1 MREGS
6 DPMPSERMASI
17 FSLVFNPAIVSAFT
31 FLILLYP
38 ENTQNALLLFGICVT
53 FGTLAPLA
61 VIYQLSERGLISD
74 FYVTER
80 EERAKPFAGAISS
93 YLVGSLALL
102 SLRAPTIVTGLML
115 CYAVNTLIMML
126 TTLRWKISVHASGIA
141 GPTTTL
147 MYGLG
152 LWAAIFFALLLPVGW
167 ARIKLKAHTP
177 AQVLAGALLTAVATW
192 LQLRIY
198 FAVL

>member
-1 MREGS
+1 LT
-6 DPMPSERMASI
+6 SERIASI
-17 FSLVFNPAIVSAFT
+17 FSLVFNPAIVAAFA

-38 ENTQNALLLFGICVT
+38 ENTQNSLLLIGICLA

-61 VIYQLSERGLISD
+61 LIYQLSERGLISD
-74 FYVTER
+74 FYVTEK
-80 EERAKPFAGAISS
+80 EERAKPFAGAILS

-102 SLRAPTIVTGLML
+102 SLRAPTMVTGLML

-152 LWAAIFFALLLPVGW
+152 PWAAIFFALLLPVGW

-177 AQVLAGALLTAVATW
+177 AQVLAGALLTVVATW